1 MPCTIALRYNV
12 VVAPVTGVVEGA
24 GVALAYAAAGP
35 CDGPAVVLVHDM
47 AADARTWA
55 PVVEALEGRVIAYDR
70 RGYGGSDAPQ
80 PYRATTVSEQAEDL
94 AALVDGLG
102 AGPALLAGEGLGAL
116 AVLDVLRRHPAAAR
130 GAVLV
135 DPPLLAFVPEANEEL
150 SARRAA
156 LEEVVR
162 AGGPGEAVAW
172 WLGTAADP
180 GHVERARGDAGAFF
194 ADLGG
199 LATLSLTR
207 GDLRAIGAPI
217 VVLTGP
223 ATAPAVRM
231 AADRVVDLFAAG
243 KRADD
248 GDVVA
253 ALSAL
258 AAR

>member
-1 MPCTIALRYNV
+1 VND
-12 VVAPVTGVVEGA
+12 VVEGA
-24 GVALAYAAAGP
+24 GVALAYAQAGP
-35 CDGPAVVLVHDM
+35 PEGPAVVLVHDM

-55 PVVEALEGRVIAYDR
+55 PVAEALEGRVIVYDR
-70 RGYGGSDAPQ
+70 RGYGGSGAPE

-94 AALVDGLG
+94 AALVAGLD
-102 AGPALLAGEGLGAL
+102 AAPALLAGEGLGAL
-116 AVLDVLRRHPAAAR
+116 AVLDVLRRHPATAR

-135 DPPLLAFVPEANEEL
+135 DPPLFAFVPEATERL
-150 SARRAA
+150 SAQRAE
-156 LEEVVR
+156 LESAVR
-162 AGGPGEAVAW
+162 AGGPGEAVAR

-180 GHVERARGDAGAFF
+180 QRVERARGCARAFF

-207 GDLRAIGAPI
+207 AQLRAIVAPV

-231 AADRVVDLFAAG
+231 AADRVVGLLGAG
-243 KRADD
+243 TRVDD
-248 GDVVA
+248 GDVAA

-258 AAR
+258 GAR